1 MTQDR
6 WTDEQLQAMR
16 AVADPTADAVVARI
30 YETDAVSGVNRLLAN
45 LSRPDRPL
53 DAAVQALVDQYM
65 ADTAVLPDWADPRLI
80 ESCEEFFSSHGTLSS
95 TILCCASLPEC
106 YLDALDA
113 PVLASTTQLLQH
125 VERRIFETAYMVVTV
140 MQPGGMRAGGLGLRC
155 AQRVR
160 LMHAAV
166 RHLLRADYRAAMTA
180 QASGEARQPR
190 WNMANGEPINQEA
203 MAFVI
208 LTFSYVGLRSL
219 ERLGYHPDPELRRAY
234 MHTWSVIGHVMGVR
248 DDLLA
253 HTYEEGQLLFE
264 RIKKRRRGPSPEG
277 QALTAAMLEWMVK
290 TLPGPLDPLPKM
302 MLCQLMGDED
312 AALLGVVQDA
322 RENEAEAVF
331 AKIANAV
338 IDVVEALKE
347 LTIVRRFSQ
356 ALFHYFTR
364 AIWKQHPEWG
374 QEAFGLPPALQEAW
388 RVNER

>member
-1 MTQDR
+1 MSQER
-6 WTDEQLQAMR
+6 WTDDQLQAMR
-16 AVADPTADAVVARI
+16 QVADPLADAVVARI
-30 YETDAVSGVNRLLAN
+30 YETDSVSGVNRLLAN

-53 DAAVQALVDQYM
+53 APAIQALVDQYM
-65 ADTAVLPDWADPRLI
+65 AETAVLPSWADPALI
-80 ESCEEFFSSHGTLSS
+80 EACEGFFSSHGTLSS

-106 YLDALDA
+106 YLDAMDA

-140 MQPGGMRAGGLGLRC
+140 MQPGGMRDGGLGLRC

-166 RHLLRADYRAAMTA
+166 RHLLRADYAAA
-180 QASGEARQPR
+180 QAATAAGTPRRPR
-190 WNMANGEPINQEA
+190 WDMAHGEPINQEA

-219 ERLGYHPDPELRRAY
+219 ERLGYHPAPELRRAY

-248 DDLLA
+248 EDLLA
-253 HTYEEGQLLFE
+253 HTYEEGQDLFE
-264 RIKKRRRGPSPEG
+264 RIKRRRRGASPEG
-277 QALTAAMLEWMVK
+277 QALTAAMLDWMVK

-302 MLCQLMGDED
+302 LLCQLMGDED
-312 AALLGVVQDA
+312 AALLGIVQTA
-322 RENEAEAVF
+322 HENEEEKVF

-347 LTIVRRFSQ
+347 LPVVRRFSEL
-356 ALFHYFTR
+356 LFRYFTR
-364 AIWKQHPEWG
+364 AIWREHPEWG

-388 RVNER
+388 RVNEG